1 VLQKKFGYRNLI
13 EATDNY
19 QLYLNHRLIDSAG
32 LDRYLIQN
40 FLLDYLNKDS
50 SILTAFA
57 NTSIASAN
65 LPAQVRERFQQGY
78 NAKLAGDIQVVLK
91 PAHFYGTKT
100 GTTHGSWYPYD
111 AHIPLLWMG
120 WGIKPGKL
128 YRETYMTDIAATLA
142 ALLKV
147 QMPNGCIGTV
157 IHEAIK

>member
-1 VLQKKFGYRNLI
+1 LQKKFGYRNLV
-13 EATDNY
+13 EATGNY

-32 LDRYLIQN
+32 LDRNLVQH

-91 PAHFYGTKT
+91 PAHFFGIRT

-111 AHIPLLWMG
+111 SHIPLVWMG

-147 QMPNGCIGTV
+147 QMPNGSIGTV